1 MKYKQIRR
9 QGTIFGGEL
18 TSSDNLKA
26 SNFFKYIFQNRSH
39 INFFQQNDATANN
52 GNLWPRPFYVGLVLG
67 RAYAINTSGRI

>member
-9 QGTIFGGEL
+9 QGTIFAGEL
-18 TSSDNLKA
+18 ASSDTLKA
-26 SNFFKYIFQNRSH
+26 FNFFKYIFQNRLH
-39 INFFQQNDATANN
+39 IIFFQQYDAIVNN